1 LNKHKVYEKILLAG
15 VVACLLIVSTANA
28 ETIGK
33 LKVKASDKCP
43 VCGMFVAKYPDFL
56 AYMTFKDG
64 SYAAFDGV
72 KDMMKCYLDMA
83 RYLPAKKKSDISAM
97 AVTDYY
103 SMRMIDALKA
113 SYITGSDVLGPM
125 GHELIPHESDQKAK
139 EFMQDHLGKKLL
151 KLPQISPAILKEL
164 DP

>member
-1 LNKHKVYEKILLAG
+1 MNKIYRKILLIVIVAALLAG
-15 VVACLLIVSTANA
+15 SSAYA
-28 ETIGK
+28 EPAGS
-33 LKVKASDKCP
+33 LKIKASDKCP

-72 KDMMKCYLDMA
+72 KDMMKCYLDMP